1 LQKSDAVRVAH
12 RESSMAAV
20 IKPLRLIE
28 AGGLVP
34 SAIFIPTEVAMA
46 NITRYN
52 PFDDVFNE
60 LTRGFFV
67 KPLGLPEEDVHVD
80 VEGSHVSLR
89 AEVKEE
95 KEEKKDERVVYS
107 ERSYGVVSRDF
118 ELPTDVDAQGAK
130 AEYRDGVLDLTL
142 PKKAGAA
149 ARRISVL

>member
-1 LQKSDAVRVAH
+1 
-12 RESSMAAV
+12 
-20 IKPLRLIE
+20 
-28 AGGLVP
+28 
-34 SAIFIPTEVAMA
+34 MA

-52 PFDDVFNE
+52 PFEDVFSE

-67 KPLGLPEEDVHVD
+67 KPLGFPAGPELQIKLDVKESDKAYKVRAEIPGVKKEDIHVD

-107 ERSYGVVSRDF
+107 ERSYGMVSRDF